1 MRRPRTAKLRPVER
15 LPIDAFLPEIT
26 TLLGKAGCLVITAEP
41 GAGKTTRVPGA
52 ILDAGLAG
60 HGSVLVLQPRR
71 VAARA
76 AARRVAAERRS
87 AAGAEVGW
95 QVRFENR
102 SSAQT
107 RLLYIT
113 EGILTRRLLDDAA
126 LEGVGC
132 VILDEF
138 HERSL
143 HADLALA
150 LLQEVRSTLR
160 PELRL
165 VVMSATLTAEPVA
178 EFLGD
183 APIVRVPGRMFP
195 LEITHAVE
203 RDQGPLPQRVALAV
217 RRACKDSTG
226 DVLVFL
232 PGAGEIRR
240 VQEILR
246 DLGDAEVLPLHG
258 ELRAEDQDRALA
270 EGSRRKIILATN
282 IAETSLTI
290 PGVRT
295 VVDSGLARVLV
306 HDADHGLDRLELKP
320 ISRASATQRAGR
332 AGRVAAGRV
341 WRLWTR
347 AEEAAMPEFEAPE
360 IRRVELART
369 ALELHAFGEK
379 DLARF
384 RWFESPPAEMLAS
397 AEQFLERSGAVK
409 MGCITALGERMLRIP
424 ASPRIARLLLAAEA
438 GGVGPEGALL
448 AALLSER
455 DIVRGA
461 DAPLLEHEATGPSD
475 LLLRLDLLRRGGSML
490 DRAAV
495 DAVLKAADQFASA
508 AGFPAAGARRA
519 LDAATEEALLR
530 ALLHAFPDRLARR
543 KDAGRSEGT
552 MVGGRGVQLSPRS
565 VVRDAEL
572 FLVLDADLG
581 RRGENARIQVRMAS
595 AVEPAWLADIPGAL
609 REERASAFDPA
620 RGRVMQRQSRLFE
633 DLLLEEVVAAVHDQ
647 AAESEALR
655 AALRAAPDLLL
666 TGRSDDELALLTRLR
681 CLRDWRPELGLP
693 VLDAAALVSA
703 ADAWID
709 SCRSMKDVGA
719 IALHDILTTLLGAS
733 ELRRLMDLVPEALS
747 LPSGSTRRLAY
758 EEGKAPI
765 LAVRLQELFGEPDT
779 PTIAGGRVRVLLHLL
794 APNHTVVQVTQD
806 LKSFWNNTY
815 PQVRKDLRGRYP
827 RHSWPDD
834 PWTAEPTARAK
845 RRGT

>member
-1 MRRPRTAKLRPVER
+1 MRRPLTAKLLAVET
-15 LPIDAFLPEIT
+15 LPIDAFLPAIT
-26 TLLGKAGCLVITAEP
+26 ASLRKAGGLVITAEP
-41 GAGKTTRVPGA
+41 GAGKTTRVPAA

-60 HGSVLVLQPRR
+60 TGSVVVLQPRR

-102 SSAQT
+102 SSALT
-107 RLLYIT
+107 RLLFIT
-113 EGILTRRLLDDAA
+113 EGILTRRLLDDPS

-132 VILDEF
+132 VVLDEF

-143 HADLALA
+143 HADVALA
-150 LLQEVRSTLR
+150 LLREVQTTIRPDLR
-160 PELRL
+160 V

-178 EFLGD
+178 EFLG
-183 APIVRVPGRMFP
+183 AVPIVRVPGRVFP
-195 LEITHAVE
+195 LEIIHAE
-203 RDQGPLPQRVALAV
+203 ARDQSPLPQRVALAT
-217 RRACKDSTG
+217 RRAFKDSTG

-240 VQEILR
+240 VQEMLR
-246 DLGDAEVLPLHG
+246 DVNEAEVLPLHG
-258 ELRAEDQDRALA
+258 ELRAEDQDRALSTG
-270 EGSRRKIILATN
+270 ERRKIILATN

-290 PGVRT
+290 PGVRA
-295 VVDSGLARVLV
+295 VVDSGLARVLI

-369 ALELHAFGEK
+369 ALELHAFGER
-379 DLARF
+379 DLAAF
-384 RWFESPPAEMLAS
+384 RWFEAPPTEMLAS
-397 AEQFLERSGAVK
+397 ADQFLERSGAVNK
-409 MGCITALGERMLRIP
+409 GCITPLGERMLRIP

-438 GGVGPEGALL
+438 AGVGPEGALL

-461 DAPLLEHEATGPSD
+461 DAASLEQEATGPSD

-495 DAVLKAADQFASA
+495 DGVLKAAEQFAAA
-508 AGFPAAGARRA
+508 AGLSAAGARRA

-530 ALLHAFPDRLARR
+530 ALLFAFPDRLARR
-543 KDAGRSEGT
+543 KDVGRSEGA
-552 MVGGRGVQLSPRS
+552 MVGGRGVQLSSRS

-581 RRGENARIQVRMAS
+581 RRGENTRIQVRMAS
-595 AVEPAWLADIPGAL
+595 AVEPAWLSDIRGAL
-609 REERASAFDPA
+609 HEEKESAFDPD
-620 RGRVMQRQSRLFE
+620 RGRVMQRQRRMFE
-633 DLLLEEVVAAVHDQ
+633 DLVLDEVVAAVHDP

-655 AALRAAPDLLL
+655 AALQAEPALFLA
-666 TGRSDDELALLTRLR
+666 GRGEDELALLTRIH
-681 CLRDWRPELGLP
+681 CLREWRAELELP
-693 VLDAAALVSA
+693 VLDAAALVTA
-703 ADAWID
+703 ADAWLD
-709 SCRSMKDVGA
+709 SCRSMKDVAA
-719 IALHDILTTLLGAS
+719 ISFHDVLSALLGAA
-733 ELRRLMDLVPEALS
+733 ELRRCMDLVPESLA
-747 LPSGSTRRLAY
+747 LPSGSTRRILY
-758 EEGKAPI
+758 EEGKLPI

-794 APNHTVVQVTQD
+794 SPNHQVVQVTQD

-815 PQVRKDLRGRYP
+815 PQVRKDLRGR
-827 RHSWPDD
+827 
-834 PWTAEPTARAK
+834 
-845 RRGT
+845 